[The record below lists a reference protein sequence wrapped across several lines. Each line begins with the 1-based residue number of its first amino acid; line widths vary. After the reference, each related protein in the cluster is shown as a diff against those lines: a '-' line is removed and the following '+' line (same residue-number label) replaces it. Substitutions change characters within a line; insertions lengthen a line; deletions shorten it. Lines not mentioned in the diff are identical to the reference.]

1 MKQKN
6 DVDLLTINQ
15 KKYKNVEKNEL
26 VKILLTKLYDIQ
38 EIIRNTILSINQ
50 HNKDEIFS
58 NNDINL
64 SISILTDLYEKSNNI
79 HKKLTSTIKNDNIND
94 IIDLLQQVIDK
105 LSMIICGFGT
115 KNINELL
122 FISFGSEF
130 KNLSSQD
137 SMLNT
142 KYELI
147 TNYITPIGYKIIHW
161 KKTKQYHIHKDT
173 YCENKLIEENTELED
188 YNIFECLNMNNE
200 NDSFKQRINGI
211 QIIIQNEKSRKTL
224 VISGIIEDIHI
235 DYFTN
240 EYITTRKEEILNLS
254 FGRQN
259 IEKDILKSI
268 IDTLSLKD
276 ILIYGNEDIIKRIIT
291 ILTDIKNMKQ
301 NKLDKTIN
309 DFFELDI
316 YSKRNLLINLSLVDN
331 DNDIQYISYLLY
343 ELLNI
348 DNNDNTKNEQ
358 NIIHNS
364 LPWKIKMKYKDII
377 KQSVTS
383 INDMIQKYDINQI
396 TLEQQIYL
404 MKADEKIK
412 EKAILKLKEIK
423 GRPDEMGLKAKQYI
437 EGLIK
442 IPFNIYREEE
452 SLKKI
457 KDINKLFT
465 RIISVIK
472 HVFPDFNIINKD
484 HYTVLEINTYI
495 KYINNY
501 SIENIK
507 TLIKPIID
515 NLNIKQLNLLIQK
528 INTYKKK
535 TKEMRLTITNQT
547 KIAQINKIMNFIS
560 NKEISNLTIIYELYD
575 MISNTNTSLSNAIS
589 EIKLLHNNV
598 SNIENNIEQIMNVL
612 DNSIY
617 GHSHAKN
624 QIMKI
629 IGQWMNGEQTGYCFG
644 FEGSPGIGKTSLAKK
659 GLSMCLKDNN
669 NNNRPFS
676 FIALGGSCNGSTL
689 EGHSYTYMNSTW
701 GRIVDILM
709 ESKCMNPIIYVDEL
723 DKVSKTENG
732 REIIGIFTHIIDQT
746 QNDSFQDK
754 YFSGINIDLSKAL
767 FIFSYNDPEQIDSI
781 LLDRIHRIKFE
792 NLTLNEKKVIV
803 NRFILPEINKKMG
816 FTDIIEMNDDII
828 EYIIET
834 YTLEPGVRKLK
845 ELLFDLYGEINLDI
859 LKNNNTEVK
868 LPILIT
874 PENLECKYLP
884 KYTKIKEKKI
894 HKQPV
899 VGIINGLWANVLGR
913 GGIIPIQTMFFPSST
928 FLDLRLTG
936 LQGDVMKESMNV
948 SKSLAWNLTPNS
960 IKKKLLTQFNDTKC
974 QGLHIH
980 CPDGSISKDGPSAGA
995 AITIAIYSLFN
1006 NKKINNEVAITGEIN
1021 LQGEITAIGGL
1032 DLKIHGG
1039 IKAGIKTFLYP
1050 IDNTLDFKKWKNNNK
1065 DTYNDINF
1073 YEVSNIKEVFNY
1085 VFI

>member
-240 EYITTRKEEILNLS
+240 EYITTRKEEILNLA

-358 NIIHNS
+358 TIIHNS

-457 KDINKLFT
+457 KDINKLFI

-629 IGQWMNGEQTGYCFG
+629 IGKWMNGEQTGYCFG

-659 GLSMCLKDNN
+659 GLSMCLTDNN

-676 FIALGGSCNGSTL
+676 FIALGGSCNGYTL

-767 FIFSYNDPEQIDSI
+767 FIFSYNDP
-781 LLDRIHRIKFE
+781 
-792 NLTLNEKKVIV
+792 
-803 NRFILPEINKKMG
+803 
-816 FTDIIEMNDDII
+816 
-828 EYIIET
+828 
-834 YTLEPGVRKLK
+834 
-845 ELLFDLYGEINLDI
+845 
-859 LKNNNTEVK
+859 
-868 LPILIT
+868 
-874 PENLECKYLP
+874 
-884 KYTKIKEKKI
+884 
-894 HKQPV
+894 
-899 VGIINGLWANVLGR
+899 
-913 GGIIPIQTMFFPSST
+913 
-928 FLDLRLTG
+928 
-936 LQGDVMKESMNV
+936 
-948 SKSLAWNLTPNS
+948 
-960 IKKKLLTQFNDTKC
+960 
-974 QGLHIH
+974 
-980 CPDGSISKDGPSAGA
+980 
-995 AITIAIYSLFN
+995 
-1006 NKKINNEVAITGEIN
+1006 
-1021 LQGEITAIGGL
+1021 
-1032 DLKIHGG
+1032 
-1039 IKAGIKTFLYP
+1039 
-1050 IDNTLDFKKWKNNNK
+1050 
-1065 DTYNDINF
+1065 
-1073 YEVSNIKEVFNY
+1073 
-1085 VFI
+1085 

>member
-6 DVDLLTINQ
+6 DVDLLTINK

-79 HKKLTSTIKNDNIND
+79 HKKLTSTIKNENIND

-130 KNLSSQD
+130 KNLTSQD
-137 SMLNT
+137 SILNS

-147 TNYITPIGYKIIHW
+147 TKYITPIGYKIIHW
-161 KKTKQYHIHKDT
+161 KKTKQSHIHKDT

-200 NDSFKQRINGI
+200 NDSFKQRIYGI

-240 EYITTRKEEILNLS
+240 EYISTRKEEILNLA

-276 ILIYGNEDIIKRIIT
+276 ILIYGNEDIIKRIII
-291 ILTDIKNMKQ
+291 ILTDIKNIKQ

-316 YSKRNLLINLSLVDN
+316 YSKRILLINLSLVDN

-348 DNNDNTKNEQ
+348 DNNDNTTNEQ

-457 KDINKLFT
+457 KDINKLFI

-575 MISNTNTSLSNAIS
+575 MISNTNTSLSNAIN

-598 SNIENNIEQIMNVL
+598 SNIEKNIEQIINVL

-659 GLSMCLKDNN
+659 GLSMCLKDDN

-899 VGIINGLWANVLGR
+899 IGIINGLWANVLGR

-1006 NKKINNEVAITGEIN
+1006 NKKINNDVAITGEIN

-1032 DLKIHGG
+1032 DLKIYGG

-1050 IDNTLDFKKWKNNNK
+1050 IDNTLDFKKWKSNNK